1 MQLCDIAFDITETVM
16 DKLERIQRR
25 LKLQDVRV
33 LLSVVQAGSM
43 HKAAERLGTSQPAVS
58 RSIADLEHALGV
70 RLLDRS
76 RRGIEPTQY
85 GRAIAKRGIAVF
97 DELRQGVKDIEFL
110 ADPTAGDL
118 RVGCTETVAAGPGLV
133 VMDRLTRRHPRIM
146 FDVVTGGWI
155 ALHRN
160 LMERNVELV
169 MAGIISPV
177 SEEFVVE
184 TLFDDPLVVAAGL
197 QNPWTRRRQIKLTEL
212 VNEPWTLPPSDGPAG
227 TLAVEA
233 FRASGLEPPRTMITT
248 VSLNL
253 RIQLLATGRFL
264 TMLPASTLMP
274 HGKYRLLKAL
284 PVEPLNVRR
293 TVVIVTLRNRTLSP
307 LAELFIETARALA
320 KQLARAR

>member
-1 MQLCDIAFDITETVM
+1 M
-16 DKLERIQRR
+16 DKLERMERR
-25 LKLQDVRV
+25 LKLRDVRV
-33 LLSVVQAGSM
+33 LLSVLQAGSM
-43 HKAAERLGTSQPAVS
+43 HKAAERLGTSQPVVS

-76 RRGIEPTQY
+76 RRGVEPTQY

-110 ADPTAGDL
+110 ADPTAGHL
-118 RVGCTETVAAGPGLV
+118 RIGCTETVAAGPGFA
-133 VMDRLTRRHPRIM
+133 VMDQLTRRHPRIM

-155 ALHRN
+155 ALHRD
-160 LMERNVELV
+160 LGERNVELV

-184 TLFDDPLVVAAGL
+184 TLFDDSLVVAAGL
-197 QNPWTRRRQIKLTEL
+197 QNPWTRRRRIKLAEL
-212 VNEPWTLPPSDGPAG
+212 VNEPWTLAPSDGPSGA
-227 TLAVEA
+227 LAAEA
-233 FRASGLEPPRTMITT
+233 FRASGLEPPRTTIMT

-253 RIQLLATGRFL
+253 RTRLLATGRFL

-284 PVEPLNVRR
+284 PIELPNSRR
-293 TVVIVTLRNRTLSP
+293 TIVIVTLRNRTLSP
-307 LAELFIETARALA
+307 LAELFVRTARAVA
-320 KQLARAR
+320 KQLAKEQ